1 MEPVLHRTWHQDK
14 KQALGLLNDLLQRL
28 WAQGQ
33 AREQLKE
40 VLCCETGGRF
50 RLVEASQMHICG
62 EPIWQQ
68 DLPGAKATAELRERL
83 RELQDVL
90 GLDDDEI
97 FELELAVGE
106 VCGNVV
112 KHATQGRSKI
122 YSFPDKVVVEISD
135 DGPGIQ
141 PENLRASVLMPGF
154 STIDSLGMG
163 FTLILTLVD
172 KVWLATGAGG
182 TRVILSKNRKQG
194 LGDVSLKA
202 S

>member
-1 MEPVLHRTWHQDK
+1 
-14 KQALGLLNDLLQRL
+14 
-28 WAQGQ
+28 
-33 AREQLKE
+33 
-40 VLCCETGGRF
+40 
-50 RLVEASQMHICG
+50 MHICG

-68 DLPGAKATAELRERL
+68 DLPTAKSTMELRQNL
-83 RELQDVL
+83 RELQGVL
-90 GLDDDEI
+90 GLSDDEL

-112 KHATQGRSKI
+112 KHARAGRSKI
-122 YSFPDKVVVEISD
+122 YSFPDKVIVEISD

-172 KVWLATGAGG
+172 KVWLATSAGG
-182 TRVILSKNRKQG
+182 TRVILSKSLKQG
-194 LGDVSLKA
+194 LAEVLLKD